1 MDAGH
6 SIPKAMN
13 PDEIRRSIV
22 VANMTPGT
30 KQEAIFIHFQQ
41 RKHGGGDVLSV
52 RFTEDGDKAVIT
64 FEEAETVEGVLN
76 KEHNIGGVLLKVD
89 RCPEEQNADEV
100 FSQVTAILHPFD
112 FNIQLQEAEQILQ
125 KIKVEVGISF
135 EYNDKCFVIH
145 GTLSQI
151 NNCHG
156 IVKKYL
162 MKDESIVNELCK
174 LSVEAKAQTSI
185 EASEMERAA
194 EASSAGETVIL
205 ATPLDENPEG
215 KVHETKGSIHPTVI
229 GLQIFS
235 MHPLAFRFMTQFY
248 NEQVQQ
254 ISSKFLVELA
264 TFNGD
269 TPVTLKPKH
278 GCDLTRYNEACRE
291 FCMLVET
298 VSQGMVTK
306 EMDLTRFDK
315 GSVDA
320 LIQYVTNRYPVITN
334 LTRENGP
341 YIVFGDAA
349 SVQQVMLTVQG
360 EMQEQPKHD
369 TAMSPEGMGTMPAE
383 AVSIETFSHQ
393 TEKGVT
399 ISLRYGDITGEVVD
413 AIVNPA
419 NVFLSHAAG
428 LAKSIVQKG
437 GIEIQRESDKLI
449 KERGFQMLHVGDAVY
464 TTAGSLPCKF
474 VIHAV
479 GPEWNRQSDKNGM
492 KLLQKACVE
501 SLKLASQLGL
511 SSVAVP
517 AVSSGIF
524 RAPLDAC
531 AFAMLNA
538 VDEYLAMPNV
548 VKKEVV
554 KKKGSKATGQN
565 KVDGRTNGNK
575 EEEKKKKEPTTKT
588 SEGGKNPVMPGS
600 LKEIRFVL
608 IDADSMD
615 VFEREFA
622 KRFGSCDKN
631 ITDDDDDDEV

>member
-1 MDAGH
+1 M
-6 SIPKAMN
+6 
-13 PDEIRRSIV
+13 
-22 VANMTPGT
+22 
-30 KQEAIFIHFQQ
+30 
-41 RKHGGGDVLSV
+41 
-52 RFTEDGDKAVIT
+52 
-64 FEEAETVEGVLN
+64 
-76 KEHNIGGVLLKVD
+76 
-89 RCPEEQNADEV
+89 
-100 FSQVTAILHPFD
+100 LHPFD
-112 FNIQLQEAEQILQ
+112 FNFQLQEAEQILQ
-125 KIKVEVGISF
+125 KIKAEVGISF

-162 MKDESIVNELCK
+162 IKDESIANELSK

-185 EASEMERAA
+185 EASEMDRAA
-194 EASSAGETVIL
+194 EASSAGENVVI
-205 ATPLDENPEG
+205 ATPLDGNTEE
-215 KVHETKGSIHPTVI
+215 KVYKTKGSVHPTVI

-235 MHPLAFRFMTQFY
+235 MHPLEIRFMTQFF

-254 ISSKFLVELA
+254 ISSKFMVELA
-264 TFNGD
+264 TLNGD

-278 GCDLTRYNEACRE
+278 GCDLIRYNEACRE
-291 FCMLVET
+291 FRKLVET
-298 VSQGMVTK
+298 ASQGMVTQ

-320 LIQYVTNRYPVITN
+320 LIQYVTNRYPVIID
-334 LTRENGP
+334 LPRENGP

-360 EMQEQPKHD
+360 EMHEQPKHD
-369 TAMSPEGMGTMPAE
+369 TAMWPEGMGTEPAE
-383 AVSIETFSHQ
+383 AVSIETFSYQ
-393 TEKGVT
+393 TEEGVT

-449 KERGFQMLHVGDAVY
+449 RERGFQMLHVGDAVC

-479 GPEWNRQSDKNGM
+479 GPEWNRQSDKKSM

-548 VKKEVV
+548 VKKEDA

-565 KVDGRTNGNK
+565 KVDGKTTGDK
-575 EEEKKKKEPTTKT
+575 EEEKKKEKKPTTKT
-588 SEGGKNPVMPGS
+588 SEGGKDPVKPGS
-600 LKEIRFVL
+600 LKDIRFVL

-622 KRFGSCDKN
+622 KRFGSCDKA
-631 ITDDDDDDEV
+631 ISDDDDDDEV

>member
-1 MDAGH
+1 MLD
-6 SIPKAMN
+6 
-13 PDEIRRSIV
+13 
-22 VANMTPGT
+22 
-30 KQEAIFIHFQQ
+30 
-41 RKHGGGDVLSV
+41 
-52 RFTEDGDKAVIT
+52 
-64 FEEAETVEGVLN
+64 
-76 KEHNIGGVLLKVD
+76 
-89 RCPEEQNADEV
+89 
-100 FSQVTAILHPFD
+100 PFD
-112 FNIQLQEAEQILQ
+112 FDVQLQEAEQILQ
-125 KIKVEVGISF
+125 KIKSEVGISF
-135 EYNDKCFVIH
+135 EYNEKCFVIH

-151 NNCHG
+151 NKCHG

-162 MKDESIVNELCK
+162 IKDESIANELCK
-174 LSVEAKAQTSI
+174 LSVEAKAQKNI
-185 EASEMERAA
+185 EASEMEGAA
-194 EASSAGETVIL
+194 EASSAGETAII

-215 KVHETKGSIHPTVI
+215 KVLPEVCETKGRAHPSVI
-229 GLQIFS
+229 YLQIFN
-235 MHPLAFRFMTQFY
+235 MQPLAFRFMSQFF

-264 TFNGD
+264 TSNGD
-269 TPVTLKPKH
+269 TQVTLKPKH
-278 GCDLTRYNEACRE
+278 GCDLTRYSEACSE

-298 VSQGMVTK
+298 VSQGMVTR
-306 EMDLTRFDK
+306 EMDLTGFNK

-320 LIQYVTNRYPVITN
+320 LIQYVTNRYPVIVD
-334 LTRENGP
+334 LPRENGP
-341 YIVFGDAA
+341 FVVYGDAA
-349 SVQQVMLTVQG
+349 SVQQVTLTV
-360 EMQEQPKHD
+360 EEETREQPRHD
-369 TAMSPEGMGTMPAE
+369 TAMWPEEMGTVPAE

-419 NVFLSHAAG
+419 NAFLSHAAG

-437 GIEIQRESDKLI
+437 GNEIQRESDKLI
-449 KERGFQMLHVGDAVY
+449 KERGFQILHVGDAVY

-479 GPEWNRQSDKNGM
+479 GPEWNRQSDKKSM

-524 RAPLDAC
+524 RAPIDAC

-538 VDEYLAMPNV
+538 VEQYITVPSV
-548 VKKEVV
+548 VKKEDV

-565 KVDGRTNGNK
+565 KADG
-575 EEEKKKKEPTTKT
+575 KKTGDKKEQRKDSEAPTKT
-588 SEGGKNPVMPGS
+588 SEGGKDPVKPES
-600 LKEIRFVL
+600 LKDIRFVL

-622 KRFGSCDKN
+622 KRFGSGDKA
-631 ITDDDDDDEV
+631 ISDDDDSDEV

>member
-1 MDAGH
+1 M
-6 SIPKAMN
+6 
-13 PDEIRRSIV
+13 
-22 VANMTPGT
+22 
-30 KQEAIFIHFQQ
+30 
-41 RKHGGGDVLSV
+41 
-52 RFTEDGDKAVIT
+52 
-64 FEEAETVEGVLN
+64 
-76 KEHNIGGVLLKVD
+76 
-89 RCPEEQNADEV
+89 
-100 FSQVTAILHPFD
+100 LHPFD
-112 FNIQLQEAEQILQ
+112 FNFQLQEAEQILQ
-125 KIKVEVGISF
+125 KIKAEVGISF

-162 MKDESIVNELCK
+162 IKDESIANELCK

-185 EASEMERAA
+185 EASEMDRAA
-194 EASSAGETVIL
+194 EASSAGENVVI
-205 ATPLDENPEG
+205 ATPLDGNTEE
-215 KVHETKGSIHPTVI
+215 KVYKTKGSVHPTVI

-235 MHPLAFRFMTQFY
+235 MHPLEIRFMTQFF

-254 ISSKFLVELA
+254 ISSKFMVELA
-264 TFNGD
+264 TLHGD

-291 FCMLVET
+291 FRKLVET
-298 VSQGMVTK
+298 ASQGMVTQ

-320 LIQYVTNRYPVITN
+320 LIQYVTNRYPVVID
-334 LTRENGP
+334 LPRENGP

-360 EMQEQPKHD
+360 EMHEQPKHD
-369 TAMSPEGMGTMPAE
+369 TAMWPEEMGTEPAE
-383 AVSIETFSHQ
+383 AVSIETFSYQ

-449 KERGFQMLHVGDAVY
+449 RERGFQMLHVGDAVC

-479 GPEWNRQSDKNGM
+479 GPEWNRQSDKKSM

-538 VDEYLAMPNV
+538 VDEYLTMPNV
-548 VKKEVV
+548 VKKEDA

-565 KVDGRTNGNK
+565 KVDGKTTGDK
-575 EEEKKKKEPTTKT
+575 EEEKKKEKKPTTKT
-588 SEGGKNPVMPGS
+588 FEGGKDPVKSGS
-600 LKEIRFVL
+600 LIDIRFVL

-622 KRFGSCDKN
+622 KRFGSCDKA
-631 ITDDDDDDEV
+631 ISDDDDDDEV